1 MVNIKKLSAVIVFS
15 VGLSFCF
22 GQCAKYEP
30 ADNTALLIMGQ
41 DLGAN
46 GGFSSPD
53 NAGYHEQVNT
63 ETPAGVTTYTSIP
76 SLNGLFNYDNYGAG
90 NVCAECIVN
99 SPNYNNS
106 SLVIGLYMVNQL
118 NATANG
124 TYDNKIDEL
133 GNWIKATGRPVF
145 LRIGYEFEYQYGSEN
160 PQSFISAYKR
170 IVDRFE
176 LLGVA
181 NCAFVWQAA
190 AGVDPWS
197 HLSQWY
203 PGDNYV
209 DWFGYSHFAYN
220 GSTMIAIARSKG
232 KPVMIAEATPIN
244 WRLHE
249 ADGNFAWNSWFQPMF
264 DHIEE
269 NKDVIKAL
277 AYINQNWD
285 IQPLWQ
291 GQNWGNS
298 RVQDN
303 PVVLQK
309 WIDEISKPFWIKASP
324 TLFNSLDNCGEV
336 IAFND
341 WGTKHPITIS
351 PNPATDVLLIQ
362 SNQLDTHITKVTL
375 LSPTGEL
382 TPVNPQYPH
391 STTTTIDLSDLNP
404 GMYIIR
410 IETNTGSLTQKVLKQ

>member
-1 MVNIKKLSAVIVFS
+1 MVSKSKITGTIVFLLTIGFS
-15 VGLSFCF
+15 F
-22 GQCAKYEP
+22 GQCAKFEP

-46 GGFSSPD
+46 GGFTSPD

-63 ETPAGVTTYTSIP
+63 ETPAGVTTYTSLP
-76 SLNGLFNYDNYGAG
+76 SLNGLKNYDNYGAG
-90 NVCAECIVN
+90 NVCAECIIN
-99 SPNYNNS
+99 SPNYENS
-106 SLVIGLYMVNQL
+106 TLAIGLYMVNQL

-124 TYDNKIDEL
+124 SYDNKIDEL
-133 GNWIKATGRPVF
+133 ANWIKTTGRPVF
-145 LRIGYEFEYQYGSEN
+145 LRIGYEFEYQYGSES
-160 PQSFISAYKR
+160 PQAFINAYKR

-176 LLGVA
+176 TLEVE
-181 NCAFVWQAA
+181 NCAYVWQAA

-203 PGDNYV
+203 PGDDYV

-249 ADGNFAWNSWFQPMF
+249 VDGNFAWNSWFQPMF
-264 DHIEE
+264 DYIEA

-291 GQNWGNS
+291 GQNWGNT

-303 PVVLQK
+303 PIVLEK
-309 WIDEISKPFWIKASP
+309 WINEMNKPFWVKASP
-324 TLFNSLDNCGEV
+324 TLFDALDNCGEV

-341 WGTKHPITIS
+341 WGTKTPLTIS
-351 PNPATDVLLIQ
+351 PNPAHDFIKIQ
-362 SNQLDTHITKVTL
+362 SGESDIDITNISIMNASGETIRNQSSEYLIDVSELASGVYFIHIQTTSGSMVEKV
-375 LSPTGEL
+375 
-382 TPVNPQYPH
+382 
-391 STTTTIDLSDLNP
+391 
-404 GMYIIR
+404 M
-410 IETNTGSLTQKVLKQ
+410 KQ